1 MCTCYRELQKHN
13 NAIKEEAA
21 LRRREEEERRK
32 QIATKFQA
40 TLTDISAL
48 MAETQE
54 TSAKLRQDN
63 AQLAS
68 KLRTLV
74 NHYDLWEKVFIK
86 RKKEEELFL
95 SSCLCFSH

>member
-1 MCTCYRELQKHN
+1 MLSVACRELQKHN
-13 NAIKEEAA
+13 NAIKEESA
-21 LRRREEEERRK
+21 LRRREEEEKRK
-32 QIATKFQA
+32 HIAAKFQA

-48 MAETQE
+48 MADTQE

-74 NHYDLWEKVFIK
+74 NHYDLWEKV
-86 RKKEEELFL
+86 RNVVLLLLDRYYYTSDYE
-95 SSCLCFSH
+95 